1 MNSMKPNTRALLAAL
16 TILAATLAAVSG
28 CAGAK
33 PGLPSVIVRDTIVVT
48 ETKTLVDT
56 LELYRDTTI
65 YQEKVKL
72 DIRYVD
78 RKVAVRA
85 DCLPDTIRINQ
96 VRVVHHQA
104 PETPANQKKWGWLE
118 SLVIMV
124 AVLWFVFYGLRKIVD
139 KFFE

>member
-1 MNSMKPNTRALLAAL
+1 MKLNMKARLAAWM
-16 TILAATLAAVSG
+16 ILLATLAAVSG

-56 LELYRDTTI
+56 LELYKDTTI

-78 RKVAVRA
+78 RKVVVRA
-85 DCLPDTIRINQ
+85 DCLPDTVRITQ
-96 VRVVHHQA
+96 VKVL
-104 PETPANQKKWGWLE
+104 TPAKEESGANQRKWGWLE
-118 SLVIMV
+118 SVAIM
-124 AVLWFVFYGLRKIVD
+124 AVLLLFGFYAFKRIVD
-139 KFFE
+139 KFLG